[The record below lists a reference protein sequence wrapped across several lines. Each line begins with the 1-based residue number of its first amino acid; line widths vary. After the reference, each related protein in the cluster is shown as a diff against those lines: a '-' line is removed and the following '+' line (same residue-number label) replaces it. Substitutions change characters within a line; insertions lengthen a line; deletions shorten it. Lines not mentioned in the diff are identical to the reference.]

1 MDELK
6 KYLQKHAREL
16 ELDEPRPQVWQQIRQ
31 ETGSAKKTNVVML
44 VTRWAA
50 AACVLVLAGIGIW
63 HVLSNNNPK
72 STPLNTVAKVEKNT
86 APPQVQPQPEP
97 AATDNST
104 AGKQPEQLIAKTETG
119 SKQNLAHNRVINN
132 QPVSKV
138 DLGALN
144 EIESSFT
151 QVINLQR
158 ARVSTT
164 PMYAE
169 TPEYF
174 NDFKIQIR
182 QMEKDEK
189 VIKSDIAKRG
199 MTDELLD
206 QLINLY
212 QQKLNILKQLQLEM
226 NKTNNRYKQN
236 RGPVDSTRTYFLNI

>member
-6 KYLQKHAREL
+6 KYVQSHVDEL
-16 ELDEPRPQVWQQIRQ
+16 DLDEPRPQVWQQIRQ
-31 ETGSAKKTNVVML
+31 EVGTPKKHGIVVM
-44 VTRWAA
+44 VSRWAA
-50 AACVLVLAGIGIW
+50 AACILVLAGIGAW
-63 HVLSNNNPK
+63 FVLGDQKTKTIPVQS
-72 STPLNTVAKVEKNT
+72 SVAKLEKPTEKPNT
-86 APPQVQPQPEP
+86 TPAPVQEQTEVIRKEP
-97 AATDNST
+97 V
-104 AGKQPEQLIAKTETG
+104 LIAKTRT
-119 SKQNLAHNRVINN
+119 SVKKRQINQ
-132 QPVSKV
+132 QPVNKPGLS
-138 DLGALN
+138 ALN

-158 ARVSTT
+158 ARVSAM

-189 VIKSDIAKRG
+189 LIKSDMVKHG
-199 MTDELLD
+199 MDDDLLE

-212 QQKLNILKQLQLEM
+212 QQKLNVLKQLQIEM
-226 NKTNNRYKQN
+226 NKTNNRFKQS

>member
-6 KYLQKHAREL
+6 KYLQKHAEEL
-16 ELDEPRPQVWQQIRQ
+16 DLDEPRLQVWQQIRQ
-31 ETGSAKKTNVVML
+31 EVGSPKKANVVML
-44 VTRWAA
+44 VTRWVA
-50 AACVLVLAGIGIW
+50 AACILVLAGIGTW
-63 HVLSNNNPK
+63 HMLSDQKTNQV
-72 STPLNTVAKVEKNT
+72 PLNTVAKTEINPEKATVTPPAQAQPEAVEKNSS
-86 APPQVQPQPEP
+86 PEKDP
-97 AATDNST
+97 SAA
-104 AGKQPEQLIAKTETG
+104 IAKTTTV
-119 SKQNLAHNRVINN
+119 KHNRVISN
-132 QPVSKV
+132 QPVNRG
-138 DLGALN
+138 DLSALADMEN
-144 EIESSFT
+144 SFV

-158 ARVSTT
+158 ARVSNT

-212 QQKLNILKQLQLEM
+212 QQKLNVLKQLQIEM
-226 NKTNNRYKQN
+226 NKTNNRFKQN
-236 RGPVDSTRTYFLNI
+236 RGPVDSTSTYFLNI